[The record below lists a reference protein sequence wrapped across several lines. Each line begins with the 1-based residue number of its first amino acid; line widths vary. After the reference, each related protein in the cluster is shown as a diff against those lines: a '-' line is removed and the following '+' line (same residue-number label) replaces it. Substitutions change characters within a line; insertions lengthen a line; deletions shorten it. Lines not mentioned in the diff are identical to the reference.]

1 MFLQRFRLVLL
12 SAKTI
17 GTKQLTYF
25 FLQLMKVHLEQFL
38 GSLCVKTLSFSV
50 IEFLLSRLITLTNH
64 LYMLEKK
71 TVRGWYDSL
80 SDNCGMDISQC
91 SRLLGEGL

>member
-71 TVRGWYDSL
+71 NCQRLVRLFVRQLRNGH
-80 SDNCGMDISQC
+80 
-91 SRLLGEGL
+91 